1 MKKPDQ
7 IRPEDLEHPKGL
19 QKAWNG
25 DMRKPRSDRWNGAS
39 DYEDRGFTERRK
51 GLSVTEG
58 TRAPSNVKPKK
69 APPLS
74 RALTDKGP
82 NLFPEPLKPHQEQ
95 MLSQRQRTQNRR
107 KGGQK

>member
-7 IRPEDLEHPKGL
+7 IRPEDLQHPKGL

-25 DMRKPRSDRWNGAS
+25 DMRKPRSNRWNGAS
-39 DYEDRGFTERRK
+39 DYEDSGFTERRK

-74 RALTDKGP
+74 RALTNKGP
-82 NLFPEPLKPHQEQ
+82 NLYPLKPHQEL
-95 MLSQRQRTQNRR
+95 MLTKRQRSKSKR